1 MDSETPFIALAPP
14 VFKGENYQI
23 WAARME
29 AYLEANDLWDAVKED
44 YEVPPLTD
52 NPTMAQLKSHNF
64 RKSRKSKAKATLF
77 AAVSEE
83 IFTRIMNQ
91 KSAFDIWNFLKT
103 EYAGDEKLK
112 GMQKLNLIREF
123 EMQQMKE
130 SETIKEYT
138 DKLLSI
144 ANKIRLLGSEFSD
157 SKIVQKILVTV
168 PERFDATI
176 SSMESSK
183 DLSTITLAEL
193 NSALQA
199 QEQRRLMRIE
209 GFVEG
214 ALQAK
219 LQINHGEKD
228 KKKSS
233 KKNSRDAANSSKG
246 EKKRD
251 FPPCKHCGKKG
262 HPPFNGCTNHM
273 TGDEELFRELD
284 RSQVSNVRIG
294 NGDCIPVKGKG
305 TVAIESCTGTKL
317 ISDVLYVP
325 DIDQNLLSVGQ
336 LVEKG
341 FKVIFE
347 NKLGII
353 KDTYDNDV
361 IRIKM
366 RGKSFLLDPMEEEQA
381 AYTAT
386 TTNTETWHKR
396 LGHFHHAAI
405 LNLQKRKL
413 IKRDKLDKR
422 AEPGI
427 FVGYSLTSNAYRVF
441 QPDTRRIL
449 ISRDVSFMENDKWSW
464 NNAEI
469 QQPNDLNH
477 DELIDD
483 PPFKEDMMR
492 VFEMTDLGEMS
503 YFLGMEIKQ
512 RRNEIFI
519 CQQKYAKEILKKFN
533 MDNCKSVSTP
543 MCPKEKLCRDD
554 GTTKVNESM
563 YRSLIGCLMYLTAT
577 RPDIMYAVSVLSR
590 FMNCA
595 SESHFKAG
603 KRVLRYVKG
612 TLSFG
617 VKDVQKG
624 GAVRLKYCK
633 TEDQLADIFT
643 KPLAKGRFENLRE
656 RLGICIY

>member
-1 MDSETPFIALAPP
+1 MDSETPFTALAPP

-209 GFVEG
+209 GSVEG

-233 KKNSRDAANSSKG
+233 KKNSRDAASSSKG

-262 HPPFNGCTNHM
+262 HPPFKCWKRPDVKCGKCNKLGHHERICKSNFQQKDDAQVVSEQEEEQMFVASCFTSKSSSSSYCWLLDSGCTNHM

-396 LGHFHHAAI
+396 LGEHNTFTE
-405 LNLQKRKL
+405 R
-413 IKRDKLDKR
+413 
-422 AEPGI
+422 
-427 FVGYSLTSNAYRVF
+427 
-441 QPDTRRIL
+441 
-449 ISRDVSFMENDKWSW
+449 M
-464 NNAEI
+464 
-469 QQPNDLNH
+469 
-477 DELIDD
+477 D
-483 PPFKEDMMR
+483 P
-492 VFEMTDLGEMS
+492 
-503 YFLGMEIKQ
+503 
-512 RRNEIFI
+512 
-519 CQQKYAKEILKKFN
+519 
-533 MDNCKSVSTP
+533 
-543 MCPKEKLCRDD
+543 
-554 GTTKVNESM
+554 
-563 YRSLIGCLMYLTAT
+563 
-577 RPDIMYAVSVLSR
+577 
-590 FMNCA
+590 
-595 SESHFKAG
+595 
-603 KRVLRYVKG
+603 
-612 TLSFG
+612 
-617 VKDVQKG
+617 
-624 GAVRLKYCK
+624 
-633 TEDQLADIFT
+633 T
-643 KPLAKGRFENLRE
+643 KPLAISWMVLFGSTV
-656 RLGICIY
+656 

>member
-1 MDSETPFIALAPP
+1 
-14 VFKGENYQI
+14 
-23 WAARME
+23 
-29 AYLEANDLWDAVKED
+29 
-44 YEVPPLTD
+44 
-52 NPTMAQLKSHNF
+52 MAQLKSHNF

-91 KSAFDIWNFLKT
+91 KSTFDIWNFLKT

-112 GMQKLNLIREF
+112 GLQKLNLIREF

-130 SETIKEYT
+130 SDTIKEYT
-138 DKLLSI
+138 DKLHSI

-183 DLSTITLAEL
+183 DLSTITLAKL

-209 GFVEG
+209 GSVEG

-233 KKNSRDAANSSKG
+233 KKNSHS
-246 EKKRD
+246 
-251 FPPCKHCGKKG
+251 
-262 HPPFNGCTNHM
+262 GCTNHM

-294 NGDCIPVKGKG
+294 NGDCTPVKGKG

-317 ISDVLYVP
+317 IFDVLYVP

-336 LVEKG
+336 LVVKG

-347 NKLGII
+347 NKLGIII

-386 TTNTETWHKR
+386 TTNIETWHKR
-396 LGHFHHAAI
+396 LGHEHVSEDI
-405 LNLQKRKL
+405 VVDDEVVVKEKVGLKKDEKL
-413 IKRDKLDKR
+413 
-422 AEPGI
+422 
-427 FVGYSLTSNAYRVF
+427 
-441 QPDTRRIL
+441 
-449 ISRDVSFMENDKWSW
+449 
-464 NNAEI
+464 
-469 QQPNDLNH
+469 
-477 DELIDD
+477 
-483 PPFKEDMMR
+483 KEDGKNNEDKENATFHDMGSTKDKGK
-492 VFEMTDLGEMS
+492 EMHINLPFVNS
-503 YFLGMEIKQ
+503 LSLVL
-512 RRNEIFI
+512 
-519 CQQKYAKEILKKFN
+519 KYAKYLKDLITNKMKLEGVSMVVLN
-533 MDNCKSVSTP
+533 EGLTMMICKEMS
-543 MCPKEKLCRDD
+543 K
-554 GTTKVNESM
+554 
-563 YRSLIGCLMYLTAT
+563 
-577 RPDIMYAVSVLSR
+577 
-590 FMNCA
+590 
-595 SESHFKAG
+595 
-603 KRVLRYVKG
+603 
-612 TLSFG
+612 
-617 VKDVQKG
+617 
-624 GAVRLKYCK
+624 RLK
-633 TEDQLADIFT
+633 DPGSFT
-643 KPLAKGRFENLRE
+643 
-656 RLGICIY
+656 I

>member
-1 MDSETPFIALAPP
+1 
-14 VFKGENYQI
+14 
-23 WAARME
+23 
-29 AYLEANDLWDAVKED
+29 
-44 YEVPPLTD
+44 
-52 NPTMAQLKSHNF
+52 
-64 RKSRKSKAKATLF
+64 
-77 AAVSEE
+77 
-83 IFTRIMNQ
+83 MNQ

-209 GFVEG
+209 GSVEG

-228 KKKSS
+228 KKKGS
-233 KKNSRDAANSSKG
+233 KKNSRDAASSNKG

-262 HPPFNGCTNHM
+262 HPPFKCWKRPDVKCGKCNKLGHHERICKSNFQQKDDAQVVSKQEEEQMFVASCFTSKSSSSSYCWILDSGCTNHM

-305 TVAIESCTGTKL
+305 TVAIESYTGTKL

-405 LNLQKRKL
+405 LNMQKKEVGSWL
-413 IKRDKLDKR
+413 I
-422 AEPGI
+422 P
-427 FVGYSLTSNAYRVF
+427 
-441 QPDTRRIL
+441 
-449 ISRDVSFMENDKWSW
+449 
-464 NNAEI
+464 
-469 QQPNDLNH
+469 H
-477 DELIDD
+477 
-483 PPFKEDMMR
+483 
-492 VFEMTDLGEMS
+492 
-503 YFLGMEIKQ
+503 
-512 RRNEIFI
+512 
-519 CQQKYAKEILKKFN
+519 
-533 MDNCKSVSTP
+533 
-543 MCPKEKLCRDD
+543 
-554 GTTKVNESM
+554 
-563 YRSLIGCLMYLTAT
+563 
-577 RPDIMYAVSVLSR
+577 
-590 FMNCA
+590 
-595 SESHFKAG
+595 
-603 KRVLRYVKG
+603 
-612 TLSFG
+612 
-617 VKDVQKG
+617 
-624 GAVRLKYCK
+624 
-633 TEDQLADIFT
+633 
-643 KPLAKGRFENLRE
+643 
-656 RLGICIY
+656 

>member
-1 MDSETPFIALAPP
+1 MDSETPFTALAPP

-103 EYAGDEKLK
+103 EYAGEEKLK

-209 GFVEG
+209 GSVEG

-233 KKNSRDAANSSKG
+233 KKNSRDAASSSKG

-262 HPPFNGCTNHM
+262 HPPFKCWKRPDVKCGKCNKLGHHERICKSNFQQKDDAQVVSEQEEEQMFVASCFTSKSSSSSYCWLLDSGCTNHM

-396 LGHFHHAAI
+396 LGIDGKSFEPLLQVVIRYGLRNDTWGCFLFTHI
-405 LNLQKRKL
+405 LTGVVTHGCMRSSAGSNTSGRS
-413 IKRDKLDKR
+413 
-422 AEPGI
+422 
-427 FVGYSLTSNAYRVF
+427 SLVSRQFIPSEGNTRLNFSNTGDILLTEVFFQVFPNALSCVDPEHTSSNAPSPWPLPMDGSSTF
-441 QPDTRRIL
+441 PP
-449 ISRDVSFMENDKWSW
+449 
-464 NNAEI
+464 AE
-469 QQPNDLNH
+469 QSQAAVQGSHSDG
-477 DELIDD
+477 DE
-483 PPFKEDMMR
+483 
-492 VFEMTDLGEMS
+492 
-503 YFLGMEIKQ
+503 
-512 RRNEIFI
+512 
-519 CQQKYAKEILKKFN
+519 
-533 MDNCKSVSTP
+533 
-543 MCPKEKLCRDD
+543 
-554 GTTKVNESM
+554 
-563 YRSLIGCLMYLTAT
+563 
-577 RPDIMYAVSVLSR
+577 
-590 FMNCA
+590 
-595 SESHFKAG
+595 
-603 KRVLRYVKG
+603 
-612 TLSFG
+612 
-617 VKDVQKG
+617 
-624 GAVRLKYCK
+624 
-633 TEDQLADIFT
+633 EDQFDL
-643 KPLAKGRFENLRE
+643 
-656 RLGICIY
+656 